1 LNPVRGDLWWAALDP
16 VVGSEQ
22 SGRRPVLVIQNNSIS
37 TFTSTVVAVPLTTV
51 LRRAQLPSSAL
62 IPAQGTGLPQDS
74 VALCHQLRVLDK
86 LRLVTRIGAVSPQT
100 LLQVEYAALFTLGI
114 SLPSGQG
121 GAA

>member
-1 LNPVRGDLWWAALDP
+1 G
-16 VVGSEQ
+16 
-22 SGRRPVLVIQNNSIS
+22 GRRPVLILQTNTIS

-62 IPAQGTGLPQDS
+62 IPAHGTGLAEDS

-86 LRLVTRIGAVSPQT
+86 ARLTSRIGLVSPEV

-114 SLPSGQG
+114 SQVSPSG